1 LAGELTMPT
10 HPHEPPR
17 PRPTGP
23 DAEIVRAR
31 KLAAQCERDVEK
43 EFEKRSKA
51 LLAKFLKLP
60 VQERLEALDN
70 PNLAA
75 VDCANLRRSF
85 VGALNRKQPIKWS
98 TSGSGRFKR
107 IWGRSSQLVPLAVK
121 LFVALVVIG
130 VPSWTAWRNTARALP
145 VTASMALQWESSDHK
160 LKSSST
166 EGPGD
171 TLIVVR
177 RFPGGFQARKWA
189 SGIGYLYTPVDV
201 IGGF

>member
-1 LAGELTMPT
+1 MPT
-10 HPHEPPR
+10 HPHEPAP

-23 DAEIVRAR
+23 DAAIVRAR
-31 KLAAQCERDVEK
+31 KLAAQCEQEVEK

-70 PNLAA
+70 PHLSAA
-75 VDCANLRRSF
+75 DCANLRQSF

-98 TSGSGRFKR
+98 ASGSGRLKR
-107 IWGRSSQLVPLAVK
+107 IWGRSSQLVPLAAK

-130 VPSWTAWRNTARALP
+130 VPSWTAWRNTARAFP
-145 VTASMALQWESSDHK
+145 VTESMALEWESSDHK
-160 LKSSST
+160 HKSSST
-166 EGPGD
+166 EGPGE
-171 TLIVVR
+171 TLFVVR
-177 RFPGGFQARKWA
+177 RFPSGFQARKWA
-189 SGIGYLYTPVDV
+189 SRIGYLYTPVDV